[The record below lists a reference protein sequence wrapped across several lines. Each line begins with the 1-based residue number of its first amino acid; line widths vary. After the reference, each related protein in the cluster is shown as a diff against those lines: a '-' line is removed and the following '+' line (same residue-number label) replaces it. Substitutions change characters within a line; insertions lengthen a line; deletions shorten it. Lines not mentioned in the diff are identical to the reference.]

1 MKNSIAGDATKLTA
15 VKVATT
21 LLTMLST
28 MLLSRFRTLEEYGIY
43 SQLQLVITIVVTIFM
58 IGLPNSINY
67 LLAKADNRKEQKDFL
82 SIYFLNNNVLLAL
95 NYRLIHSKLD
105 YLFVIQV

>member
-1 MKNSIAGDATKLTA
+1 MKKGVQMKNSIAGDATKLTA

-43 SQLQLVITIVVTIFM
+43 
-58 IGLPNSINY
+58 
-67 LLAKADNRKEQKDFL
+67 
-82 SIYFLNNNVLLAL
+82 
-95 NYRLIHSKLD
+95 
-105 YLFVIQV
+105 